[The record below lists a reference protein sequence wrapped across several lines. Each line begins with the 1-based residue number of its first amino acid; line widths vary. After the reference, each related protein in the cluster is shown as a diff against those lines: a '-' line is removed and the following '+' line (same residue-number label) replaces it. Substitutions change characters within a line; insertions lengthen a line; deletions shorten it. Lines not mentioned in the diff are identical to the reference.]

1 MKFFDNYKIMKK
13 DALIVFA
20 ASTLGYEA
28 FSKGLRCVS
37 FDHSKYHYDYK
48 YSKSGPF
55 WGELKNFR
63 SLKHLINKVLNYDN
77 LAWRKIHAKYSKI
90 YYFLITKIL
99 KKNFN
104 KTIIKR

>member
-55 WGELKNFR
+55 WGELK
-63 SLKHLINKVLNYDN
+63 L
-77 LAWRKIHAKYSKI
+77 SK
-90 YYFLITKIL
+90 F
-99 KKNFN
+99 
-104 KTIIKR
+104 KTSYKQSFKLR

>member
-1 MKFFDNYKIMKK
+1 MKK

-55 WGELKNFR
+55 WVN
-63 SLKHLINKVLNYDN
+63 
-77 LAWRKIHAKYSKI
+77 
-90 YYFLITKIL
+90 
-99 KKNFN
+99 
-104 KTIIKR
+104 